1 MIMQSAL
8 LCNATCIML
17 CHNHPS
23 GNLNPSRDDDKLT
36 EKIRKACEIMRIY
49 LMDHLIISENG
60 YYSYRERGR
69 I

>member
-1 MIMQSAL
+1 
-8 LCNATCIML
+8 ML

-23 GNLNPSRDDDKLT
+23 GKPNPSRDHDKLT

-60 YYSYRERGR
+60 DYSYRERGR